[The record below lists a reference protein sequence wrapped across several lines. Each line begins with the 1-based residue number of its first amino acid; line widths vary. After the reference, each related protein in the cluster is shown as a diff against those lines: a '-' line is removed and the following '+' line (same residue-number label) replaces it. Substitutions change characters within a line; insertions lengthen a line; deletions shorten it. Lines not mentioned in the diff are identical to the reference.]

1 MEFKTLI
8 EIDPVAKQR
17 PRYAKNGI
25 FYTPKETKTFEKE
38 IKEHCKKFLNLN
50 RLRCLL
56 NAIFILCSK
65 KSQTVKRHHHTV
77 RPDIDN
83 LLKSVLDGMNGIIYE
98 DDCQIVILNAIKKY
112 IDEGESRIYIE
123 IQDLED
129 GS

>member
-17 PRYAKNGI
+17 PRYARNGI

-38 IKEHCKKFLNLN
+38 IKEHCKKF
-50 RLRCLL
+50 
-56 NAIFILCSK
+56 FKFKPSK
-65 KSQTVKRHHHTV
+65 MPIKCNVYFMFKRKPTVKRHHHTV

-98 DDCQIVILNAIKKY
+98 DDCQIVILNSTKKY